1 MKIWGYLDLASTQV
15 FLSTYSYQA
24 IALAWGGDAL
34 ALHAMFQKLSVT
46 LMTRYPEFNL
56 LALSVLTYEL
66 AYAFKNSIE

>member
-1 MKIWGYLDLASTQV
+1 MI
-15 FLSTYSYQA
+15 FHQA
-24 IALAWGGDAL
+24 IAWGGDAL

>member
-1 MKIWGYLDLASTQV
+1 MRRGTRHTQTQ
-15 FLSTYSYQA
+15 SHQA
-24 IALAWGGDAL
+24 IAWGGDAL